1 MTVFLLIYS
10 IIVSW
15 KNFKLEKEKDRI
27 KRGYEERGNI
37 IATLQNDYA
46 DLQTSLINSEIATEK
61 AEERARALE
70 TENTALKRALDVKT
84 QLLAQLEK
92 KVKP

>member
-27 KRGYEERGNI
+27 KRGYLERGNI

-70 TENTALKRALDVKT
+70 TEITALKRALDVKT